1 VLPEQSIMNK
11 GFTLLELMLTVAIA
25 AILSTIAAPYFR
37 DLVLNNQISSYTN
50 NLVQAAYAARI
61 EAIKR
66 TEQVRVSPINSSSS
80 TNEWGPGLV
89 VYVDLNTPPNDVFDQ
104 GTDEEIR
111 TFGGVQGNQ
120 TIDETADVTG
130 FEFQPDG
137 SVSPPVTFRIC
148 DARTE
153 EEGRSVT
160 ITQRGQI
167 KTSSISCS

>member
-1 VLPEQSIMNK
+1 MNK
-11 GFTLLELMLTVAIA
+11 GFTLVELMLTVAIA
-25 AILSTIAAPYFR
+25 AVLTTIAAPYFR

-66 TEQVRVSPINSSSS
+66 TEQVRVSPDPRTPTI
-80 TNEWGPGLV
+80 EWDQGLV
-89 VYVDLNTPPNDVFDQ
+89 VYVDVNGNSVFDPPPDPPLP
-104 GTDEEIR
+104 GSDEEIR

-137 SVSPPVTFRIC
+137 RVIPSATFWIC
-148 DARTE
+148 DARTG

-160 ITQRGQI
+160 ITQRGQV
-167 KTSSISCS
+167 KTSSVTCS